1 MHRQLG
7 RHSHQA
13 HAVNKKILEQMLN
26 ATDKTLL
33 GLRDRALLLVAYDTL
48 SRRSEL
54 TALRV
59 ENLNIKQVA
68 QLVTSASILLRR
80 SKTDQNA
87 QGRCLHFSSVTWQA
101 LDA

>member
-1 MHRQLG
+1 
-7 RHSHQA
+7 
-13 HAVNKKILEQMLN
+13 MLN